1 MDKKLVG
8 KYAGLT
14 GAVAI
19 ILTIYYKKLID
30 YIFQWLDSNIDKDDE
45 WSDYGKCQSDVR
57 EVLSIDSADLK
68 EKIELALENE
78 DFSEFGE

>member
-1 MDKKLVG
+1 MKDI
-8 KYAGLT
+8 A
-14 GAVAI
+14 
-19 ILTIYYKKLID
+19 YYKKLID

-68 EKIELALENE
+68 EKIELSLESE
-78 DFSEFGE
+78 DFGEFGEY